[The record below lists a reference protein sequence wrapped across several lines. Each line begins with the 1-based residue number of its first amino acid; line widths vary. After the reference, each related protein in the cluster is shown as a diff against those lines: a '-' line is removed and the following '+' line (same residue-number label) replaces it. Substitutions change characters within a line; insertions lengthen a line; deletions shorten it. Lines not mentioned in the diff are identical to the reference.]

1 MELLKALP
9 DVLPPKGGPRGSQPA
24 GLTGTKNDPLADFG
38 SDDEVVEEEKPK
50 AKDAEKEE

>member
-1 MELLKALP
+1 MFC
-9 DVLPPKGGPRGSQPA
+9 PPKGGPRGSQPA